1 MCLPPYSPLEKL
13 LSLLSRQVKLE
24 DLLLSY
30 LVGRE
35 VKPTLLRLLSLLM
48 KLALLLAS
56 TCELE

>member
-1 MCLPPYSPLEKL
+1 MSPAVLSAGEAALPGG
-13 LSLLSRQVKLE
+13 RQVKLE